1 MNLLFFKKCI
11 LMLSLAISTI
21 LFIPNFASAESKTD
35 VSKGILNNTVPSPN
49 ESMYDLG
56 GSYSIESL
64 YIFGKNTSA
73 SGGVLTV
80 RLYNSKKQRLWYESG
95 MEFKYLGSTHPGDEY
110 KPWVNKDDVRY
121 IGVSVTGGGRIVT
134 FRALGTEY
142 IPEVSNLKAIPDSKK
157 VTLSWE
163 NPVNSNNA
171 KLTKLY
177 QDGKEIKTFN
187 LSENIT
193 SYVVENLT
201 EGKSYSFKMTVVDD
215 KGRESNG
222 ITKTVKTLIPLID
235 PPENVFITPQNKKL
249 VIAWNGVNSP
259 YLKGY
264 NVYVNGKKVN
274 VNPLNSNKL
283 IVDNLENDKAYSI
296 QISAVNTG
304 DAEGKKSKEFTE
316 SPSKDAVT
324 IEYDLK
330 PPLTGMEFLETC
342 GTIVLWL
349 SPFIL
354 IGIVVI
360 WFKPLKD
367 LIVKAVLDHKK
378 KGEKK

>member
-1 MNLLFFKKCI
+1 
-11 LMLSLAISTI
+11 MLSLAITTVF
-21 LFIPNFASAESKTD
+21 FIPNFASAESVTD
-35 VSKGILNNTVPSPN
+35 VSKGKVNGAVFS
-49 ESMYDLG
+49 SSVSRYDLG
-56 GSYSIESL
+56 GSYSIDSL
-64 YIFGKNTSA
+64 YIFVRNTSA
-73 SGGVLTV
+73 SGGTLTV
-80 RLYNSKKQRLWYESG
+80 RLYNSKNQQVWYASG
-95 MEFKYLGSTHPGDEY
+95 YDIKYLGSSHPGDEY
-110 KPWVNKDDVRY
+110 KPSVKKDDVRY
-121 IGVSVTGGGRIVT
+121 IEFSTSGGGRMVT

-142 IPEVSNLKAIPDSKK
+142 IPEVSNFKAMPDSKK

-215 KGRESNG
+215 KGRESTG

-274 VNPLNSNKL
+274 ANPLNSNKL
-283 IVDNLENDKAYSI
+283 IVDNLENDKSYSI

-316 SPSKDAVT
+316 SPSKDAMT

-330 PPLTGMEFLETC
+330 PPLTAMEFLETS

-360 WFKPLKD
+360 WFRPLKD